1 MSHTVL
7 TKKSEK
13 FYINGRLVY
22 DEIPGCPDSAKGLLM
37 NARFIQGV
45 FDDAADVARYHRFA
59 RKFDPDKNT
68 DELISALPAWH
79 AMGLRAFT
87 VGFQGGGPCFTIAN
101 ETIHNN
107 PFGEDGTVIDP
118 AYLSR
123 MERLILAA
131 DRIGMV
137 VIVSLF
143 YGSQTRFLKDD
154 IAVIAAV
161 KTAANWLRDKG
172 FTNVIV
178 EIANE
183 HDILPFRVHPILYT
197 ADGIVQLIHIAQRE
211 SGGLLTGCSGTG
223 GYFHESIAQASDVI
237 LIHGNDQSRQKL
249 WNLIQKA
256 KAIKPERP
264 VVVNEDSQALS
275 NMRVCLDEGVSW
287 GYYNNLTKQEPP
299 ADWRITEGE
308 DSFFAR
314 RVALAVGLEKQ
325 DPPIQEQYY
334 LQGLEKNA
342 DADGKRW
349 IRLAAL
355 YPERID
361 RVDFFREGKL
371 AGRAYDDPFVMN
383 SVGSNWYQRPFPEE
397 IKPGEKWM
405 AVVTQSD
412 GTVIEVN
419 AVLE

>member
-7 TKKSEK
+7 SKKGEQ
-13 FYINGRLVY
+13 FYINGRPVY

-45 FDDAADVARYHRFA
+45 FDDAADVSRFQRFA
-59 RKFDPDKNT
+59 RQFDPDRNT
-68 DELISALPAWH
+68 DALVDALPAWY
-79 AMGLRAFT
+79 AVGLRAFT
-87 VGFQGGGPCFTIAN
+87 VGFQGGGPCFTVAN

-107 PFGEDGTVIDP
+107 PFGEDGTTIDP
-118 AYLSR
+118 RYLSR
-123 MERLILAA
+123 MERLLQAA
-131 DRIGMV
+131 DRIGMA

-154 IAVIAAV
+154 TAVLAAV

-172 FTNVIV
+172 FTNVII

-183 HDILPFRVHPILYT
+183 HDNLPFRVHPILYT
-197 ADGIVQLIHIAQRE
+197 PAGVVQLINVAQRE
-211 SGGLLTGCSGTG
+211 SGGMLTGCSGTG
-223 GYFHESIAQASDVI
+223 GYFDASIAQASDVI

-249 WNLIQKA
+249 WNLIRKA

-275 NMRVCLDEGVSW
+275 NMQVCLDEGVSW

-299 ADWRITEGE
+299 ADWSITEGE

-314 RVALAVGLEKQ
+314 RVALAVGLKKQ
-325 DPPIQEQYY
+325 EAPVQNQYY
-334 LQGLEKNA
+334 LQGLKKNA
-342 DADGKRW
+342 GTDGKRW

-361 RVDFFREGKL
+361 RVDFFREGEL

-383 SVGSNWYQRPFPEE
+383 SVGSNWYQRPYPEKIE
-397 IKPGEKWM
+397 PGEKWT
-405 AVVTQSD
+405 AVITQTD
-412 GTVIEVN
+412 GTVVKVN
-419 AVLE
+419 AIAE